1 MSPAIKILRELVA
14 INSVNSAC
22 QADGAGELEC
32 GRFVAALCRR
42 HGIDVETQKVFPN
55 RSNVIARVEGRNR
68 SKRLLFVSHQ
78 DTVSV
83 SNMSIPPFRPTLRD
97 GKVFGRGACDTKGSM
112 AAMLAALVAAKD
124 CKTREASVTFV
135 ATVDEEIGF
144 SGVTRFAKDCG
155 KFSGAVVGEPTELDV
170 ITAHKGCVRLRVTV
184 RGKAAH
190 TARPEL
196 GVNAISKAARL
207 VARIEEELIP
217 RVRSKK
223 HSRLGHGE
231 MTVSLIGGGTQI
243 NFVPDRCWIEMDRRT
258 LPSESGQSV
267 AAELEKILRGTRGRD
282 REFVAEIE
290 PLLLEAPALETMLGE
305 RIVGASLSACKWVKH
320 TAKLDAAPYATEA
333 SFLARAGIPSV
344 VMGPGSVVQAHTAD
358 EWVEVRQVE
367 LAAQIYQRLMERF

>member
-1 MSPAIKILRELVA
+1 MNSAIKTLKDLVA
-14 INSVNSAC
+14 INSVNPAC
-22 QADGAGELEC
+22 QADGAGETEC

-42 HGIDVETQKVFPN
+42 HGIDVETQKVFPKRHN
-55 RSNVIARVEGRNR
+55 IIARVEGKRK
-68 SKRLLFVSHQ
+68 SERLLFVAHQ
-78 DTVSV
+78 DTVSTA
-83 SNMSIPPFRPTLRD
+83 NMSIPPFKPTMRD
-97 GKVFGRGACDTKGSM
+97 GKIFGRGSCDTKASM

-124 CKTREASVTFV
+124 CKSRKASVTFL

-155 KFSGAVVGEPTELDV
+155 KFDGAVVGEPTELNV

-207 VARIEEELIP
+207 VARIEDELIP
-217 RVRSKK
+217 RVRAKK
-223 HSRLGHGE
+223 HPLLGCGE

-243 NFVPDRCWIEMDRRT
+243 NFVPDRCWMEMDRRT
-258 LPSESGQSV
+258 LPSESGQTV
-267 AAELEKILRGTRGRD
+267 AAEVGKILRQMKRGD

-290 PLLLEAPALETMLGE
+290 PLLLEAPALETMIGGH
-305 RIVGASLSACKWVKH
+305 IVGAALSACKWVNRS
-320 TAKLDAAPYATEA
+320 AKLGAAPYATEA

-344 VMGPGSVVQAHTAD
+344 VLGPGSVVQAHTAD
-358 EWVEVRQVE
+358 EWVEVQQVE